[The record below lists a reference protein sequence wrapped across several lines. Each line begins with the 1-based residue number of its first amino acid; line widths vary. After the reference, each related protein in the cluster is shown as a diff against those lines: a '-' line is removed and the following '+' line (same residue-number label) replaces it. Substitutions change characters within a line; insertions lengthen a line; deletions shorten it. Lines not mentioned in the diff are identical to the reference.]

1 MTYVFAMP
9 AMICSGC
16 ERTVSRILSGIDGIT
31 DVKTVLQPYSRVEIT
46 MSHHIETE
54 VLNAELAS
62 VAKGKYVLL
71 PDTQGAVQGATQGV
85 AQ

>member
-1 MTYVFAMP
+1 MTHVFAMP

-46 MSHHIETE
+46 TSHPIQTDA
-54 VLNAELAS
+54 LNAELAK

-71 PDTQGAVQGATQGV
+71 PDETQAVRS
-85 AQ
+85 